1 MAFDKINFKMILF
14 LFVIYS
20 LTKEVK
26 SKCLSRNMTTIN
38 HPNMNTLDNDR
49 KILIA
54 SNGITVYNKDMTIIY
69 FHYNFPSN
77 ITIEGNNDI
86 SKTNIKQFSE
96 ENRGKYIICLI
107 QNYFLILDENGEL
120 YYETFLNLSPKNAIS
135 LIPYKYENSKYYF
148 IIAYSDSGVN
158 IYYYNFEIINKS
170 NVILS
175 SIYATIYKPIID
187 ETLRGIGNEG
197 LSCEIIISSDSKK
210 SLTCFIK
217 VLDVNLLTSNTFNPD
232 SNFTLLLEPAIIS
245 FGSKDIKLISSA
257 SDTKKENILVCYNTP
272 SQYTECY
279 IYNIKDNNFTT
290 KENYTISPCSSNAGA
305 IHTYFFPKN
314 NQFVAACI
322 SNNKDYN
329 LLIISED
336 FSKATL
342 STNNLGDGCYGV
354 YSFSVIPST
363 TVGEYS
369 VLLQSNCD
377 SGVYVRQYQITEDEK
392 NCIEYP
398 EIPTDLS
405 SSTPTPTS
413 EIKATDKIIPVT
425 TTTIKETTPTT
436 TIKETTPTTI
446 KETTPTPT
454 TTIEVVNPPETSEI
468 KCNLTQCSECNNESK
483 NQKKCIS
490 CAQSYY
496 PIKTEYISQKNG
508 DTKYIECFDDKTKP
522 NNYFFNKDYYEACFE
537 SCYNCTELGDN
548 FDNKCLSCA
557 FNFIRNQDV
566 PDKYNCAYKCDFY
579 YYYDDFNQYK
589 CTEKNYCPE
598 DNYLLIKEKG
608 RCINDCRKDNK
619 YQWQYNGECILKCPN
634 DTIENTTTYICENE
648 KNKCSLS
655 RKEIKFY
662 NNSDVEGYIEQ
673 MAKAYSQEFFYT
685 KDHITN
691 YKTKNIDMILYKNV
705 ECIDELQ
712 LSIPQIDFSS
722 CMAKL
727 NVTMDNLIIA
737 VIDLLSGDNP
747 QTTYCLFDSITGKRI
762 NTTICKDV
770 VIEIKENVF
779 KYLSDNITAIFL
791 AKQNINVFNL
801 SDTFFTDICLQ
812 WISPNGKDATLQDR
826 ILEYHPNIT
835 LCDEGCISKGVN
847 LTTFLALC
855 ECKYKDL
862 FEKIEWDF
870 LKDNIIINEFIE
882 NFKEIAEAINL
893 EVLTCYKTIFDMKY
907 FKKCIGGFIFFG
919 LIFFQILFT
928 LVYFFSGINEPIVFI
943 NHLSN
948 DYIAYY
954 ESISDNNNNNGKN
967 IKINDKSSKI
977 NIKQKNN
984 FSLIKKNAPPKKT
997 SLKAKYK
1004 LKSTL
1009 RDSSAT
1015 PDSFNKKNNSIY
1027 LLKSGSKDSMTKK
1040 SSTKLNKY
1048 KLNNTKK
1055 KKNYKRKTV
1064 VPNSKI
1070 LQSLK
1075 KQQTKSTN
1083 INIEEYLEKPFEEME
1098 FEDVLIL
1105 DKRTFCEFLGERIV
1119 DTQMIINYFF
1129 INDNILPK
1137 SLKAILFIV
1146 RLSLCF
1152 TINGLFFNEKYISSV
1167 FNLTED
1173 EKFFSFVERSIN
1185 RFIYTYLSGGIIS
1198 FFIECFFIE
1207 EKKIKKI
1214 LIRLKHTPFKVKHE
1228 LFIIIQKI
1236 KVRNRNFVILSYF
1249 VTIIS
1254 WFYVSCFNNVYNYTQ
1269 REWIK
1274 SSIFFFILIQF
1285 SYILF
1290 SFIETVIRFISFKC
1304 KSENIY
1310 ELSTIFS

>member
-1 MAFDKINFKMILF
+1 MALDKINFKIILF
-14 LFVIYS
+14 LFVLNA
-20 LTKEVK
+20 LTKVVK
-26 SKCLSRNMTTIN
+26 SECLARNMTSIS
-38 HPNMNTLDNDR
+38 HPNMNALDNDR

-54 SNGITVYNKDMTIIY
+54 SNGISVYSENMTIIY
-69 FHYNFPSN
+69 FHYDLPSN
-77 ITIEGNNDI
+77 ITIKENNDI
-86 SKTNIKQFSE
+86 GKSNIAQFSE
-96 ENRGKYIICLI
+96 DNGRKYIICLI
-107 QNYFLILDENGEL
+107 ENYFLILDENGEL
-120 YYETFLNLSPKNAIS
+120 YFKTFLNMSPKNAIS
-135 LIPYKYENSKYYF
+135 LIPYKYDNSKYYF
-148 IIAYSDSGVN
+148 IIAYTEEGIN
-158 IYYYNFEIINKS
+158 IFYYNFEIISKN
-170 NVILS
+170 NVIFS
-175 SIYATIYKPIID
+175 SINETIYKPIID
-187 ETLRGIGNEG
+187 NMKRNIESKG
-197 LSCEIIISSDSKK
+197 LSCEILISEDSKK
-210 SLTCFIK
+210 LLTCFVMIASGI
-217 VLDVNLLTSNTFNPD
+217 NLLTSNTFNPD
-232 SNFTLLLEPAIIS
+232 ENFTLILNPANVSIEGKEAKY
-245 FGSKDIKLISSA
+245 FSSA
-257 SDTKKENILVCYNTP
+257 SDKNKENILICY
-272 SQYTECY
+272 SSSFGFIECF
-279 IYNIKDNNFTT
+279 IYNINDNIFINKDYKMEKCAAN
-290 KENYTISPCSSNAGA
+290 IGCIRA
-305 IHTYFFPKN
+305 YFFPKN

-322 SNNKDYN
+322 SDYRDYN
-329 LLIISED
+329 LLIINGD
-336 FSKATL
+336 FSN
-342 STNNLGDGCYGV
+342 STFIKNNLGDKCYSV
-354 YSFSVIPST
+354 SSFSVIPST
-363 TVGEYS
+363 SDGEYS
-369 VLLQSNCD
+369 VLLQSDCE
-377 SGVYVRQYQITEDEK
+377 SGKFVRQYTITENEE
-392 NCIEYP
+392 NCIKYKEDP
-398 EIPTDLS
+398 IDLS
-405 SSTPTPTS
+405 ASTPISPS
-413 EIKATDKIIPVT
+413 EIKSTTIIIPF
-425 TTTIKETTPTT
+425 TTTIKESTPITTI
-436 TIKETTPTTI
+436 IKETTQASI
-446 KETTPTPT
+446 L
-454 TTIEVVNPPETSEI
+454 EVSTPETSDI
-468 KCNLTQCSECNNESK
+468 KCNLTECSECNNESK

-490 CAQSYY
+490 CNNNYY
-496 PIKTEYISQKNG
+496 PIKTEYFSQKNG
-508 DTKYIECFDDKTKP
+508 DSKYIECFNNKTKP
-522 NNYFFNKDYYEACFE
+522 NNYFFNKSYYVACFE

-557 FNFIRNQDV
+557 FNFVRNQDE
-566 PDKYNCAYKCDFY
+566 PDKYNCAYKCDYY
-579 YYYDDFNQYK
+579 YYYDIFNQYK

-608 RCINDCRKDNK
+608 KCINDCRNDNK
-619 YQWQYNGECILKCPN
+619 YNWQYNGECILKCPN
-634 DTIENTTTYICENE
+634 NTFENTTTYICENE

-655 RKEIKFY
+655 SKEIKFY
-662 NNSDVEGYIEQ
+662 NNSDIEAYIEQ

-685 KDHITN
+685 NDHITN
-691 YKTKNIDMILYKNV
+691 YKSKNIDMIFYKNV
-705 ECIDELQ
+705 ECINELQ

-722 CMAKL
+722 CIQKL
-727 NVTMDNLIIA
+727 KDSNVTIENLIIA
-737 VIDLLSGDNP
+737 VIDILSGDNP
-747 QTTYCLFDSITGKRI
+747 QTTYGLFDSITGKKI
-762 NTTICKDV
+762 NTTICKDI
-770 VIEIKENVF
+770 VIEIKENVL

-862 FEKIEWDF
+862 FDKIEWDF

-882 NFKEIAEAINL
+882 NLKEIAEAINI
-893 EVLTCYKTIFDMKY
+893 EVLTCYKTIFDIKY

-928 LVYFFSGINEPIVFI
+928 LIYFFSGINEPIVFI

-954 ESISDNNNNNGKN
+954 ESIADNNKSKNN
-967 IKINDKSSKI
+967 KINEKSSKI

-984 FSLIKKNAPPKKT
+984 FSLIKKNGPPKKT
-997 SLKAKYK
+997 SLKKFK

-1027 LLKSGSKDSMTKK
+1027 LLKSGSKDFMTKK

-1048 KLNNTKK
+1048 KLNNGKK
-1055 KKNYKRKTV
+1055 KKNIKRKTV

-1075 KQQTKSTN
+1075 KQQTKFTN

-1105 DKRTFCEFLGERIV
+1105 DKRTFCEFLGERIL

-1167 FNLTED
+1167 FNSTEE

-1214 LIRLKHTPFKVKHE
+1214 LIRLKNTPFKVKHE

-1249 VTIIS
+1249 VTILS

-1285 SYILF
+1285 SYFIY
-1290 SFIETVIRFISFKC
+1290 SFIETVIRFLSFKC

>member
-14 LFVIYS
+14 LFVLYS
-20 LTKEVK
+20 LTKEVR
-26 SKCLSRNMTTIN
+26 SKCLSRNMTTIS

-77 ITIEGNNDI
+77 ITIKDNNDI
-86 SKTNIKQFSE
+86 SKTNIAQFLE
-96 ENRGKYIICLI
+96 DNGEKYIICLI
-107 QNYFLILDENGEL
+107 QNYILILDENGEL
-120 YYETFLNLSPKNAIS
+120 YLDTFLNFIPKNAIS
-135 LIPYKYENSKYYF
+135 LIPYKYESSKYYF
-148 IIAYSDSGVN
+148 IIAYSDGGVN
-158 IYYYNFEIINKS
+158 IYYYNFEIISKS

-175 SIYATIYKPIID
+175 SIISTVYNPIID
-187 ETLRGIGNEG
+187 NNKKNIGNEG
-197 LSCEIIISSDSKK
+197 LSCEISISNDSKK

-232 SNFTLLLEPAIIS
+232 ENFTLILKSANIN
-245 FGSKDIKLISSA
+245 FKTKDIKLISSA
-257 SDTKKENILVCYNTP
+257 SDTNKENILVCYNTP
-272 SQYTECY
+272 GEYTECY
-279 IYNIKDNNFTT
+279 IYNINDNNFTN
-290 KENYTISPCSSNAGA
+290 KDYKIQPCSSNNGA

-322 SNNKDYN
+322 SNYKDYN
-329 LLIISED
+329 LLIIKED
-336 FSKATL
+336 FSNATL
-342 STNNLGDGCYGV
+342 TKNNLGDGCYGV

-363 TVGEYS
+363 INGEYS

-377 SGVYVRQYQITEDEK
+377 SGQYVRQYQITENEE
-392 NCIEYP
+392 NCIVYSEEP
-398 EIPTDLS
+398 KDLS
-405 SSTPTPTS
+405 VSTPISSS
-413 EIKATDKIIPVT
+413 EEKTTNKIIPST
-425 TTTIKETTPTT
+425 TTPTT
-436 TIKETTPTTI
+436 N
-446 KETTPTPT
+446 
-454 TTIEVVNPPETSEI
+454 IEVNPPETSDI
-468 KCNLTQCSECNNESK
+468 KCNLKQCSECNNESK
-483 NQKKCIS
+483 NQEKCIS
-490 CAQSYY
+490 CAQNYY
-496 PIKTEYISQKNG
+496 PIKTEYFSQKNG
-508 DTKYIECFDDKTKP
+508 DTKYINCFDEKTKP
-522 NNYFFNKDYYEACFE
+522 NNYFLKGDYYEACFE

-548 FDNKCLSCA
+548 LDNKCLSCA
-557 FNFIRNQDV
+557 FNFVRNQDV
-566 PDKYNCAYKCDFY
+566 PDDKYNCAYKCDFY
-579 YYYDDFNQYK
+579 YYYDEYNQYK

-608 RCINDCRKDNK
+608 KCINDCKNDNK
-619 YQWQYNGECILKCPN
+619 YKWQYNGECILKCP
-634 DTIENTTTYICENE
+634 DDKFENTTTNICENE
-648 KNKCSLS
+648 KNKCTLS

-662 NNSDVEGYIEQ
+662 NNSDVEAYIEQ

-685 KDHITN
+685 NDHITN
-691 YKTKNIDMILYKNV
+691 YKSQNIDMIFYKNV
-705 ECIDELQ
+705 ECINELQ
-712 LSIPQIDFSS
+712 LSTPQIDFSS

-747 QTTYCLFDSITGKRI
+747 QTTYGLFNSTTGKRI
-762 NTTICKDV
+762 NTTICKDI
-770 VIEIKENVF
+770 VIEIKENVL

-791 AKQNINVFNL
+791 ARQNINVFNL

-928 LVYFFSGINEPIVFI
+928 LIYFCSGVNEPIVFI

-954 ESISDNNNNNGKN
+954 ENIADSNNINNNNSKN
-967 IKINDKSSKI
+967 IKLNDKSSKI

-997 SLKAKYK
+997 SLKNKYK

-1009 RDSSAT
+1009 RDTSAT

-1027 LLKSGSKDSMTKK
+1027 LLKNSMTKK

-1048 KLNNTKK
+1048 KLNNAKK

-1075 KQQTKSTN
+1075 KQQTKPTSV
-1083 INIEEYLEKPFEEME
+1083 NIEEYLEKPFEEME

-1105 DKRTFCEFLGERIV
+1105 DKRTFCEFLGERIL

-1167 FNLTED
+1167 FKSTEE

-1214 LIRLKHTPFKVKHE
+1214 LIRLKNTPFKVKHE

-1274 SSIFFFILIQF
+1274 SSVFFFILIQF